1 MCLTSPGKALCALT
15 RPCSIYIVDVD
26 TDVQSVIIALIN
38 KSSLVSRCLFNPT
51 GTHVMTGGHG
61 NIVVWTE
68 FMRPPLSR
76 DSGGLTRGSPAVPY
90 LPLNRSLELP
100 GQHCPVR
107 RSRAAGAAHN
117 WLFLPEA
124 LFKILVPTF
133 PRTLTLNAP
142 AKCWTL
148 FCVWFGD
155 VWFCLVF
162 PQIRPNY

>member
-1 MCLTSPGKALCALT
+1 MRISKQRCCLGALNNVL
-15 RPCSIYIVDVD
+15 D
-26 TDVQSVIIALIN
+26 IAR
-38 KSSLVSRCLFNPT
+38 KSSVCSNWHSL
-51 GTHVMTGGHG
+51 MTGGYG

-68 FMRPPLSR
+68 FMRPPLSW
-76 DSGGLTRGSPAVPY
+76 DSGGLTRGSPGVPY

-100 GQHCPVR
+100 GRHCLVR

-148 FCVWFGD
+148 FCVFNLEMFGF
-155 VWFCLVF
+155 VWSSHRSG
-162 PQIRPNY
+162 QTIRGSIIIK